1 MIKVGQKV
9 RFDPFESLT
18 GNDIDTIRKR
28 VTGTVVFVNM
38 KHRWFSVAYDK
49 GRSRISF
56 HFADIGKKVK
66 LL

>member
-18 GNDIDTIRKR
+18 GNDIDTIRKK
-28 VTGTVVFVNM
+28 VTGTVVYINA
-38 KHRWFSVAYDK
+38 KHRWFSVVYGN
-49 GRSRISF
+49 GRFHISF
-56 HFADIGKKVK
+56 HFCEIGKKVK